1 MKKSLLA
8 LVLSLTIGWTASGQ
22 ERKTCATNE
31 VYQEAI
37 RNHPEILIQQQELE
51 QFTTRYAQEHK
62 NQRLAG
68 GGIAFIIPVVF
79 HIIHNYG
86 PENISDAQVID
97 AVRVMNLDYS
107 KQNADTIDVI
117 PDFANNIANAQIEF
131 RLANIDPQGNCT
143 NGIDRVVSALTM
155 NGDDNAKLNPWPYQN
170 YLNIWVINTF
180 SASHSGA
187 AAYAYYPGAA
197 FPANKDGII
206 SRYDYVGSIGASSP
220 GNSRTLTHEAG
231 HCLNLAHPWG
241 STNQPGVACGDDNVS
256 DTPETQGWTSCNLSG
271 SICNPPIIE
280 NVQNYME
287 YSYCD
292 VMFTEGQKTRMHA
305 ALNSPT
311 GSRNNLWTLPN
322 LTATGTDGSPIQV
335 CVPNTDFEADEVT
348 ICAGTVVNF
357 NDLCW
362 NGHATSWQWDFPGG
376 TPSSST
382 DSIPAITYNTAGT
395 YDVTLTATNSAG
407 SSSYTRSTYIRVSG
421 PPTDTIPFSESFEV
435 ATSFPGTDGFVVN
448 PDNGTTWS
456 RITTAA
462 SAGVASIRINNYT
475 NSSGQ
480 VDQWVTSAFDFSNV
494 TFPATMTF
502 KVANAQRNSG
512 TADELRV
519 AGSSNCGKS
528 WNYRYTKSGATLATA
543 GIVSSSF
550 TPNVNQWR
558 QESINLNP
566 FTLKDNVRFMFENTS
581 DRGNNTYVDEINI
594 TGTLVGV
601 DEVEEIELG
610 FALYPNPSAGNTTVQ
625 FLLKN
630 NQNVQ
635 LNVID
640 LTGRLVTSLLNG
652 DLNSGLYE
660 YTIPVNTPGI
670 YFVDLVSGGKRHVRK
685 LVISE

>member
-1 MKKSLLA
+1 MQLH
-8 LVLSLTIGWTASGQ
+8 G
-22 ERKTCATNE
+22 
-31 VYQEAI
+31 
-37 RNHPEILIQQQELE
+37 
-51 QFTTRYAQEHK
+51 
-62 NQRLAG
+62 
-68 GGIAFIIPVVF
+68 
-79 HIIHNYG
+79 
-86 PENISDAQVID
+86 
-97 AVRVMNLDYS
+97 
-107 KQNADTIDVI
+107 
-117 PDFANNIANAQIEF
+117 
-131 RLANIDPQGNCT
+131 
-143 NGIDRVVSALTM
+143 NGISPEEHHRVLRI
-155 NGDDNAKLNPWPYQN
+155 PY
-170 YLNIWVINTF
+170 LLLHT
-180 SASHSGA
+180 
-187 AAYAYYPGAA
+187 
-197 FPANKDGII
+197 
-206 SRYDYVGSIGASSP
+206 
-220 GNSRTLTHEAG
+220 
-231 HCLNLAHPWG
+231 
-241 STNQPGVACGDDNVS
+241 
-256 DTPETQGWTSCNLSG
+256 
-271 SICNPPIIE
+271 
-280 NVQNYME
+280 
-287 YSYCD
+287 
-292 VMFTEGQKTRMHA
+292 
-305 ALNSPT
+305 
-311 GSRNNLWTLPN
+311 TLP
-322 LTATGTDGSPIQV
+322 
-335 CVPNTDFEADEVT
+335 
-348 ICAGTVVNF
+348 
-357 NDLCW
+357 
-362 NGHATSWQWDFPGG
+362 
-376 TPSSST
+376 
-382 DSIPAITYNTAGT
+382 
-395 YDVTLTATNSAG
+395 
-407 SSSYTRSTYIRVSG
+407 VSG

-528 WNYRYTKSGATLATA
+528 WNYRYTKSGASLATA

-610 FALYPNPSAGNTTVQ
+610 FALYPNPSAGNTSVQ